1 MEAFATLPCCFEKS
15 GRANNT
21 VHEICLS
28 FAAVVLLL
36 LRPSAVGLRDS
47 ELGIFTRKTKDA
59 AACLAML
66 ARNPETMKLTFPR
79 FLQRQFLSKFAR
91 NTLDPRTIEST
102 IAKSEFHS
110 NKFFRPFDG
119 AEKVQFAP
127 FSR

>member
-59 AACLAML
+59 VAML
-66 ARNPETMKLTFPR
+66 ARNPRDDETNV
-79 FLQRQFLSKFAR
+79 SKISPA
-91 NTLDPRTIEST
+91 TISIEICTKRT
-102 IAKSEFHS
+102 
-110 NKFFRPFDG
+110 
-119 AEKVQFAP
+119 
-127 FSR
+127 

>member
-36 LRPSAVGLRDS
+36 LFAVGLRDS

-59 AACLAML
+59 AAML
-66 ARNPETMKLTFPR
+66 ARNPRDDETNV
-79 FLQRQFLSKFAR
+79 SKISPA
-91 NTLDPRTIEST
+91 TISIEICTKRT
-102 IAKSEFHS
+102 
-110 NKFFRPFDG
+110 
-119 AEKVQFAP
+119 
-127 FSR
+127 

>member
-59 AACLAML
+59 AAML
-66 ARNPETMKLTFPR
+66 ARNPQDDETNV
-79 FLQRQFLSKFAR
+79 SKISPA
-91 NTLDPRTIEST
+91 TISIEICTKRT
-102 IAKSEFHS
+102 
-110 NKFFRPFDG
+110 
-119 AEKVQFAP
+119 
-127 FSR
+127 

>member
-47 ELGIFTRKTKDA
+47 ELGIFTRKTKNA

-91 NTLDPRTIEST
+91 NALDPRTIEST
-102 IAKSEFHS
+102 IAKSGFHS

-119 AEKVQFAP
+119 AEKVQSAP

>member
-36 LRPSAVGLRDS
+36 LFAVGLRDS

-59 AACLAML
+59 AAML
-66 ARNPETMKLTFPR
+66 ARNPRDDETNV
-79 FLQRQFLSKFAR
+79 SKISPA
-91 NTLDPRTIEST
+91 TISIKICTKRT
-102 IAKSEFHS
+102 
-110 NKFFRPFDG
+110 
-119 AEKVQFAP
+119 
-127 FSR
+127 

>member
-66 ARNPETMKLTFPR
+66 ARNPRDDETNV
-79 FLQRQFLSKFAR
+79 SKISPA
-91 NTLDPRTIEST
+91 TISIEICTKRT
-102 IAKSEFHS
+102 
-110 NKFFRPFDG
+110 
-119 AEKVQFAP
+119 
-127 FSR
+127 